1 MDLDN
6 AIGGH
11 NFDIPLLGDT
21 EKAIE
26 DLSKPKGIRGCIFCI
41 KIFAVCLFQG
51 KMGNELNLVR
61 TIGRNLEKSRKEQG
75 GCDSTQCCCF
85 FFFFFGFDLFLFAF
99 WVIIYFSLSL
109 SIAHARYIKILTWLW
124 GFRVKIANFS
134 RLYCFA
140 IPRRDLSTKET
151 KPIIEKWPES
161 LGVMIE
167 FYHIGGGFFFYTSG

>member
-1 MDLDN
+1 MAGRPKDVAPLKAEIESFFVLGATRIEMIAKVMDLDN

-85 FFFFFGFDLFLFAF
+85 FFFLFWF
-99 WVIIYFSLSL
+99 
-109 SIAHARYIKILTWLW
+109 
-124 GFRVKIANFS
+124 
-134 RLYCFA
+134 
-140 IPRRDLSTKET
+140 
-151 KPIIEKWPES
+151 
-161 LGVMIE
+161 
-167 FYHIGGGFFFYTSG
+167 